1 MIQLSKMTG
10 KLERIPAYNT
20 NTTSNEFCIRQKD
33 TDTICGEC
41 YSHRMLSTYRKNCV
55 PAFERN
61 SEAFSKPIR
70 WDDLPVLNHA
80 FLRING
86 HGELINMTH
95 LINCHAIALKNPHC
109 NVVIWTKRAGLIR
122 DYHKHYKQ
130 PKNLILIFSNPRID
144 KPIPVPRGFDK
155 VFNNVQSDNTP
166 QNCTGKKCIE
176 CLACYRKDSG
186 TDIIVEAVK

>member
-1 MIQLSKMTG
+1 
-10 KLERIPAYNT
+10 
-20 NTTSNEFCIRQKD
+20 
-33 TDTICGEC
+33 
-41 YSHRMLSTYRKNCV
+41 MLSTFRKNCV

-61 SEAFSKPIR
+61 SEAFSRPIR

-80 FLRING
+80 FVRING

-144 KPIPVPRGFDK
+144 KPIAVPRGFDK
-155 VFNNVQSDNTP
+155 VFNNVQADNTP

-186 TDIIVEAVK
+186 INVIVEAVK